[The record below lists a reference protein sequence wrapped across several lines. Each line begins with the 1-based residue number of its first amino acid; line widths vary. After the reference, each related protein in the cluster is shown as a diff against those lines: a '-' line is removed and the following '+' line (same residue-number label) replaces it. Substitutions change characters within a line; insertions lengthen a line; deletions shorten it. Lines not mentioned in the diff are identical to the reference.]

1 MLGLFKTTETKDN
14 KLNLNALCKQQSV
27 TFNVTKNSE
36 LEAQLKLSCFTKENL
51 QVVRVLQPFI
61 YEKIDWITEQ
71 FYEGIVD
78 QPNLL
83 EIIETHSSIPRLK
96 QTLKKHIMQLF
107 DGVIDDSFISHR
119 IAIAKMHVKIGLHRK
134 WYTAAYQGLFRSII
148 KIIETKILQVEDFS
162 HVIQVLNKL
171 FSLEQEI
178 VIAAY
183 EAEYEKIRLQHE
195 EEKKHSQ
202 MKMSHVATELAALS
216 EETSAS
222 VQQLLLQSE
231 TIVGIAKTGTSLAT
245 QSEQKANNGKT
256 QLNVQHEQMKNMK
269 QNMDSIIKE
278 TNELLANSKQINE
291 IIDIVK
297 SIADQ
302 TNLLALNAAIESARA
317 GEAGKGFAVV
327 AGEVRKLSEQTK
339 ESISNVT
346 GLIKKTNEQITHVS
360 SSVEKINEFVSE
372 GTSSMKETD
381 TYFEKIVEDMHCSKE
396 QNEKIEDEL
405 ETITHVIKNIEEASL
420 KIASTA
426 DNLMVQLHQEK

>member
-1 MLGLFKTTETKDN
+1 
-14 KLNLNALCKQQSV
+14 
-27 TFNVTKNSE
+27 
-36 LEAQLKLSCFTKENL
+36 
-51 QVVRVLQPFI
+51 
-61 YEKIDWITEQ
+61 
-71 FYEGIVD
+71 
-78 QPNLL
+78 
-83 EIIETHSSIPRLK
+83 
-96 QTLKKHIMQLF
+96 
-107 DGVIDDSFISHR
+107 
-119 IAIAKMHVKIGLHRK
+119 
-134 WYTAAYQGLFRSII
+134 
-148 KIIETKILQVEDFS
+148 
-162 HVIQVLNKL
+162 
-171 FSLEQEI
+171 
-178 VIAAY
+178 
-183 EAEYEKIRLQHE
+183 
-195 EEKKHSQ
+195 
-202 MKMSHVATELAALS
+202 MKMSHVATELATLS

-256 QLNVQHEQMKNMK
+256 QLHVQHEQMKSMK

-360 SSVEKINEFVSE
+360 SSVEKINEFVSK
-372 GTSSMKETD
+372 GTNSMRETD

-426 DNLMVQLHQEK
+426 DNLMMQLHQEK

>member
-1 MLGLFKTTETKDN
+1 
-14 KLNLNALCKQQSV
+14 
-27 TFNVTKNSE
+27 
-36 LEAQLKLSCFTKENL
+36 
-51 QVVRVLQPFI
+51 
-61 YEKIDWITEQ
+61 
-71 FYEGIVD
+71 
-78 QPNLL
+78 
-83 EIIETHSSIPRLK
+83 
-96 QTLKKHIMQLF
+96 
-107 DGVIDDSFISHR
+107 
-119 IAIAKMHVKIGLHRK
+119 
-134 WYTAAYQGLFRSII
+134 
-148 KIIETKILQVEDFS
+148 
-162 HVIQVLNKL
+162 
-171 FSLEQEI
+171 
-178 VIAAY
+178 
-183 EAEYEKIRLQHE
+183 
-195 EEKKHSQ
+195 
-202 MKMSHVATELAALS
+202 MSHVATELAALS